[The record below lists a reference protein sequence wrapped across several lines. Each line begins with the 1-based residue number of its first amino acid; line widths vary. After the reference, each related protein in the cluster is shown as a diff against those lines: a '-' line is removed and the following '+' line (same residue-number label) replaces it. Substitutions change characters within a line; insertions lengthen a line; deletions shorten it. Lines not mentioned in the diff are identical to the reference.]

1 MRYSKYIT
9 KKLDMEKKY
18 SLKDKSVLLLNSLN
32 HDFITKIY
40 EEIKNCGAK
49 CIDIL
54 ENIDE
59 FKPKYDS
66 GIVYF
71 AQNSFHEDKFLS
83 LTRIFKNA
91 GKITFLVKIQKP
103 LLSTEYSF
111 VLSLYDKMK
120 NQKFSFNIFLAE
132 NLEDVQSFDLL
143 PFIIWSISDA
153 SEIKGTILSL
163 ESNLVTMGKQNNAG
177 ASEQQT
183 GSDMMTSL
191 NNKFT
196 KMTTTEKDINMGEEA
211 TNDSKVFI
219 PVLHGEQYTEILSSI
234 PHSGTLESQ
243 FKIIDILDKGKT
255 GAIILIHVDTFCK
268 YSGKHLIKNQFSL
281 LVLGKGGFG
290 GSRKSPFSIEIL
302 LTKPENIEPDHVVDF
317 KTSFDQAAL
326 YRLNGDRNPLHI
338 DPSQSA
344 LIGFNTPILH
354 GLCTQGIVLTGVMNT
369 FGNGKSESISSI
381 KARFSKPVIPGQTIR
396 TKLWRSLNDTHI
408 IIFSCIVQETG
419 EECSLGWVCLN

>member
-1 MRYSKYIT
+1 ES
-9 KKLDMEKKY
+9 
-18 SLKDKSVLLLNSLN
+18 
-32 HDFITKIY
+32 
-40 EEIKNCGAK
+40 
-49 CIDIL
+49 
-54 ENIDE
+54 
-59 FKPKYDS
+59 KPKYDS

-71 AQNSFHEDKFLS
+71 AQNSFHEDQFLS

-219 PVLHGEQYTEILSSI
+219 PRMMGLFRYIHTLS
-234 PHSGTLESQ
+234 
-243 FKIIDILDKGKT
+243 KIKIT
-255 GAIILIHVDTFCK
+255 
-268 YSGKHLIKNQFSL
+268 
-281 LVLGKGGFG
+281 
-290 GSRKSPFSIEIL
+290 
-302 LTKPENIEPDHVVDF
+302 
-317 KTSFDQAAL
+317 
-326 YRLNGDRNPLHI
+326 
-338 DPSQSA
+338 
-344 LIGFNTPILH
+344 IG
-354 GLCTQGIVLTGVMNT
+354 
-369 FGNGKSESISSI
+369 
-381 KARFSKPVIPGQTIR
+381 
-396 TKLWRSLNDTHI
+396 
-408 IIFSCIVQETG
+408 
-419 EECSLGWVCLN
+419 